1 MALQTITLTSE
12 TEGMRAS
19 DLLRRLFPDLPESSL
34 RKLFS
39 NRDVKIDGKRI
50 PSSETVHSGQLLQ
63 VYLPD
68 LRSVETGSLRIVYE
82 DADVL
87 LVNKPAGISVETDSA
102 GGLSLT
108 ELCRL
113 QAEPGIVP
121 GFPAPCHRL
130 DVRTSG
136 LCLFA

>member
-63 VYLPD
+63 
-68 LRSVETGSLRIVYE
+68 
-82 DADVL
+82 
-87 LVNKPAGISVETDSA
+87 
-102 GGLSLT
+102 
-108 ELCRL
+108 
-113 QAEPGIVP
+113 
-121 GFPAPCHRL
+121 
-130 DVRTSG
+130 
-136 LCLFA
+136 